1 MLYFASMATD
11 LPPLMEKERDEKRE
25 IVDTTKYQQE
35 KLRKKEMH
43 KAEEIL
49 DEIGQDNEKK
59 GIAATQKAYKDYQD
73 ENFRIKSD
81 RIFWLNTKAKFAGK
95 KIDYYRNVDVILR
108 YELSF
113 LELPVNYTVKSQ
125 VTEDGIRLIMR
136 DRWGSIH
143 AGAFKPC
150 GLGMYD
156 EQACRTSV
164 NKLDDAIT
172 KLEQH
177 PQNGIYLQ

>member
-1 MLYFASMATD
+1 M
-11 LPPLMEKERDEKRE
+11 
-25 IVDTTKYQQE
+25 
-35 KLRKKEMH
+35 
-43 KAEEIL
+43 L
-49 DEIGQDNEKK
+49 DEIGQSNEKK

-81 RIFWLNTKAKFAGK
+81 RIFWLNTKAKFAKK
-95 KIDYYRNVDVILR
+95 KIDYYRHVDTILQ

-113 LELPVNYTVKSQ
+113 LELPINYAVKSQ
-125 VTEDGIRLIMR
+125 VTDDGIKLILK
-136 DRWGSIH
+136 DRWENIH
-143 AGAFKPC
+143 IGAFKPC

-172 KLEQH
+172 KLEQN
-177 PQNGIYLQ
+177 PQ